1 MTDEQF
7 EAETRLHIN
16 NVIKFIYLL
25 IKELM
30 ERAEGHDASKLE
42 EPERATFLEFTPKLK
57 GMTYGSD
64 EYKECLKKMQV
75 GLDHHYAENRH
86 HPEHFENCVEGMTL
100 IDLIELL
107 VDWKSSTLRHD
118 DGDIMRSIEQN
129 MERFGLSPQLAQIL
143 KDTSVELFENE

>member
-16 NVIKFIYLL
+16 NVRKFIYLL

-86 HPEHFENCVEGMTL
+86 HPEHFSGGVDDMN
-100 IDLIELL
+100 L
-107 VDWKSSTLRHD
+107 VDLFETICDWQAATLRHA
-118 DGDIMRSIEQN
+118 DGDIMKSIEQN
-129 MERFGLSPQLAQIL
+129 TERFGLSPQLAQIL
-143 KDTSVELFENE
+143 KNTVKAFQ